1 VFLDALA
8 RLRGHANV
16 RGYIVGDSIYDTDG
30 SQYSRAQL
38 RARAEACGLGGMVGF
53 TGQVDDV
60 SAVLRALDVAV
71 HASTEPEP
79 FGLVIAEAMACG
91 RPVVVSRAGGAA
103 EIAQAGAVFHEPGNS
118 VELAERVRELAS
130 DAARRTAL
138 GREGR
143 EAALR
148 LFSRARLRQTL
159 IPIYETLAEVVK

>member
-1 VFLDALA
+1 
-8 RLRGHANV
+8 
-16 RGYIVGDSIYDTDG
+16 
-30 SQYSRAQL
+30 
-38 RARAEACGLGGMVGF
+38 
-53 TGQVDDV
+53 
-60 SAVLRALDVAV
+60 
-71 HASTEPEP
+71 
-79 FGLVIAEAMACG
+79 
-91 RPVVVSRAGGAA
+91 
-103 EIAQAGAVFHEPGNS
+103 